1 MFKSIVTGKIEND
14 PEFKKINGK
23 LCCNFE
29 LIAISKYSKKE
40 VRSVVRCSVWNNDA
54 ERMKN
59 VKKGDYIIGIGD
71 SSNVAYEPNG
81 EYVFNVNIT
90 NLEIIDIA

>member
-1 MFKSIVTGKIEND
+1 MFKSIVTGKIKND

-40 VRSVVRCSVWNNDA
+40 VRS

>member
-1 MFKSIVTGKIEND
+1 ME
-14 PEFKKINGK
+14 
-23 LCCNFE
+23 
-29 LIAISKYSKKE
+29 Y
-40 VRSVVRCSVWNNDA
+40 DA

-90 NLEIIDIA
+90 DLEIIDIA